1 MLTRC
6 ATMAHTTNS
15 SDKGINPY
23 EASTV
28 QSGQRL
34 ERSSFRLSA
43 TFVIAVVLTGGL
55 FLAVLFTRG
64 RFESIFL
71 DFDTKLPVATCIGL
85 NPWTVVAIGVFF
97 LLTLAKELIVTRRTL
112 VRLYNRFAC
121 LAALAIGCAYTV
133 AMLLPLL
140 RIGTPLS

>member
-1 MLTRC
+1 
-6 ATMAHTTNS
+6 MAHTTNS
-15 SDKGINPY
+15 SDEGINPY

-55 FLAVLFTRG
+55 LLTVLFTRS

-71 DFDTKLPVATCIGL
+71 DFDTKLPVATSIAL
-85 NPWTVVAIGVFF
+85 SPWTVVAIGVFF
-97 LLTLAKELIVTRRTL
+97 LLTLAKEFIGIHSTL
-112 VRLYNRFAC
+112 VRLYTRFAC
-121 LAALAIGCAYTV
+121 FAALGIGCAYTV
-133 AMLLPLL
+133 AIFLPLL